1 MSAPTWAS
9 GRAPARRPALRA
21 LSPRVALSAVVVAA
35 LAVRLIAGAL
45 GPLSEDEAYYR
56 LWSLQ
61 PALGY
66 FDHPPMIAWWIWA
79 GRQIAG
85 DTPLGVRLLP
95 ILAAGV
101 TTLLTFDLARA
112 LGFSECVAARA
123 GVWLNAT
130 VLMGLGGQLAVP
142 DQPNALFWTATL
154 CCAVRAT
161 SGRPAW
167 WLGAGAMAGL
177 ACLSKY
183 SALFLAP
190 GVLLWLALTPDGRRA
205 LRTPWPWLAAAVAL
219 AVFAPNIAW
228 NASHGWMT
236 FAKQFGRIE
245 PTAGL
250 QPSYVLKFVTDQFV
264 LLNPLIAV
272 FVGLAV
278 RRRIAWPLLAI
289 AAPFAAYLL
298 VHSLHDEVQGQWPAP
313 LYPMLMVA
321 AAAAAE
327 GVTGWRAGLR
337 AAAAPLAF
345 AVFPAMLAFT
355 LLPSDGRL
363 PFRDPAMSLR
373 GWPAFLHAVE
383 AARVKAGASWIGAPT
398 YGIAAQLAA
407 SPHIHAPAVEFYER
421 ERFTFETPAER
432 ADFSKPGLI
441 VVPGRGAGA
450 GAMRGCFASVQ
461 MLPEIDRG
469 AGRGMTRYAV
479 FRVEGP
485 KRDIQRTGC
494 FRPPLLK
501 F

>member
-1 MSAPTWAS
+1 M
-9 GRAPARRPALRA
+9 
-21 LSPRVALSAVVVAA
+21 VAT
-35 LAVRLIAGAL
+35 LAVRLVAGAL

-79 GRQIAG
+79 GRQISG
-85 DTPLGVRLLP
+85 DTALGVRLAS
-95 ILAAGV
+95 ILAASL
-101 TTLLTFDLARA
+101 TTLLTFDLART
-112 LGFSECVAARA
+112 LGFSERIAARA

-154 CCAVRAT
+154 CCAVRAA

-167 WLGAGAMAGL
+167 WIGAGVAAGL

-190 GVLLWLALTPDGRRA
+190 GLLLWLALTPDGRRT
-205 LRTPWPWLAAAVAL
+205 LRTPWPWVAVAAAL

-236 FAKQFGRIE
+236 FAKQFGRIAG
-245 PTAGL
+245 AGL
-250 QPSYVLKFVTDQFV
+250 RPGYAAKFVTDQFV
-264 LLNPLIAV
+264 LINPMIAV
-272 FVGLAV
+272 FVGVAV
-278 RRRIAWPLLAI
+278 RRRVAWPLLAI
-289 AAPFAAYLL
+289 AAPFAAYLV

-327 GVTGWRAGLR
+327 DATGWLGALR
-337 AAAAPLAF
+337 AAAAPVAF
-345 AVFPAMLAFT
+345 AVIAAILAFM

-363 PFRDPAMSLR
+363 PFRDPSASFR
-373 GWPAFLHAVE
+373 GWPAFLDAVE
-383 AARVKAGASWIGAPT
+383 AARVKAGAAWIGAPT

-407 SPHIHAPAVEFYER
+407 SPHIRAPAVEIYER

-432 ADFSKPGLI
+432 ADFARPGLI
-441 VVPGRGAGA
+441 IVPIRGAGA
-450 GAMRGCFASVQ
+450 RAMRACFTGVQ

-469 AGRGMTRYAV
+469 AGRGMTPYAV
-479 FRVEGP
+479 LRVEGP
-485 KRDIQRTGC
+485 KRDIQRIGC
-494 FRPPLLK
+494 YRAPQVK